1 MNTAPAHRHVQSAR
15 VPTPGLQP
23 LTTRPATT
31 LVDII
36 RREPRASRG
45 LDAPVTARSPR

>member
-1 MNTAPAHRHVQSAR
+1 MNTTPAHHHVRPSR
-15 VPTPGLQP
+15 VPTPGPQP
-23 LTTRPATT
+23 VTTRPATT